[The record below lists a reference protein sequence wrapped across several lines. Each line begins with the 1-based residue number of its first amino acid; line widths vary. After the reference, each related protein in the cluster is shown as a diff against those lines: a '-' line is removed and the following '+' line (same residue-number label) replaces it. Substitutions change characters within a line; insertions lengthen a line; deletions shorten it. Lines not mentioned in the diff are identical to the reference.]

1 MAYDQIKCYGM
12 SDALGHVSF
21 GPHTEEQEP
30 GVKPYSKSLAALIDQ
45 VFVTLVV
52 CLKNHVAAC
61 GCVRWFFS
69 GFSHFHPTY

>member
-21 GPHTEEQEP
+21 GPHTDEQEP

-45 VFVTLVV
+45 VFFPLVV
-52 CLKNHVAAC
+52 CLN
-61 GCVRWFFS
+61 
-69 GFSHFHPTY
+69 